1 MKAVCEAL
9 GVARSHVHARVHRPK
24 DWRDGRM
31 NRTPAPNEELLVEIR
46 QHIADL
52 PSYGYRR
59 ACALVNRQRCAEGRS
74 VVNPKRA
81 YRVMAEASCCC
92 RRLRADRSPAA
103 STRARWR

>member
-52 PSYGYRR
+52 PICR
-59 ACALVNRQRCAEGRS
+59 ATAIDGPVHWSIAS
-74 VVNPKRA
+74 AAPKA
-81 YRVMAEASCCC
+81 
-92 RRLRADRSPAA
+92 
-103 STRARWR
+103 ARW